1 MHPPEFA
8 ALTPRHAPGFD
19 HIIVV
24 MFENR
29 SFDNVLGHL
38 YSAQEKSADD
48 FDGLAQGAYANP
60 GPDGTPIPAHIYGG
74 STDAIMQQP
83 QPDPGETNPHV
94 NTQLFSVIDPPSN
107 AHLEDGP
114 IQAPFNS
121 PAEEQAPTNA
131 GFVEDYIVNYR
142 ISKRKEP
149 TAKEYSVAMG
159 GFSPDML
166 PVLSTLAREF
176 GAYDRWFAGVPSQ
189 TFCNRSLA
197 GLLRPHPARVADRH
211 AACVGVGALLEDP
224 LSRHGSVLCRCA
236 KRDASGIFLRRTA
249 HGLQPQRHAPAV
261 GGAA

>member
-1 MHPPEFA
+1 MTIGASAAAAVTTAATVHPPEFA

-38 YSAQEKSADD
+38 YSAQEKPADD

-83 QPDPGETNPHV
+83 QPDSGETYPHV

-114 IQAPFNS
+114 IQAPFNP

-159 GFSPDML
+159 GFIPRHASG
-166 PVLSTLAREF
+166 PVDPRARV
-176 GAYDRWFAGVPSQ
+176 R
-189 TFCNRSLA
+189 C
-197 GLLRPHPARVADRH
+197 LRPLVRR
-211 AACVGVGALLEDP
+211 GALAD
-224 LSRHGSVLCRCA
+224 
-236 KRDASGIFLRRTA
+236 I
-249 HGLQPQRHAPAV
+249 LQPLLGRSTTTPPSSCR
-261 GGAA
+261 